1 VKATPNFPG
10 QLSRRRFLCCAAA
23 GIAGAAAIGFE
34 ARRRL
39 YPDMPD
45 HLLAAASAP
54 AARVHEPTAAFEAK
68 QALKTMRPPLPKLI
82 RTGPADKARI
92 AVTIDDL
99 WTPAQA
105 DMLGQV
111 LDSAKARNIKMTFF
125 PTGGAI
131 QDHLASGKQDIWKRV
146 LAEGH
151 EIGNHTYTHSQL
163 PRLTEDQIRF
173 ELNHTQELLDQALG
187 SSYSYKMRLLRPP
200 GGGGGVGNGDARI
213 LGILGSM
220 GYSMAMWS
228 IDSAYT
234 SGNASYAAK
243 IGNEARNGSIVL
255 THFAT
260 FAPGNFPPLMDRLRN
275 ERHLEQTTVTG
286 LFT

>member
-1 VKATPNFPG
+1 MSG
-10 QLSRRRFLCCAAA
+10 
-23 GIAGAAAIGFE
+23 IGFE
-34 ARRRL
+34 LRRLL
-39 YPDMPD
+39 YPDLPE
-45 HLLAAASAP
+45 HQLVVAGAP
-54 AARVHEPTAAFEAK
+54 VPRVHEPTAAFEPK
-68 QALKTMRPPLPKLI
+68 LALKTLRPPLPKLI
-82 RTGPADKARI
+82 RNGPADKPRV

-105 DMLGQV
+105 DMLAQV
-111 LDSAKARNIKMTFF
+111 LDAAKARNLKMTFF

-131 QDHLASGKQDIWKRV
+131 QDHLAAGKQDIWKRV

-163 PRLTEDQIRF
+163 PRLSDDQIRF
-173 ELNHTQELLDQALG
+173 EVNHTQELLDQALG

-200 GGGGGVGNGDARI
+200 GGAGGSGNGDARV
-213 LGILGSM
+213 LGILGAL

-243 IGNEARNGSIVL
+243 IGSQARNGSIVL

-260 FAPGNFPPLMDRLRN
+260 FAPGNFPPLMDRLRD
-275 ERHLEQTTVTG
+275 ERRLEQTTVTG
-286 LFT
+286 LFS